1 MDRNRKKKINLYC
14 ILSLLFLIVCG
25 TGFLGIARS
34 EHEKQLLWMIE
45 LAAKHPE
52 LEAEGVK
59 LLKGTDETSVNE
71 GKAEA
76 FERRYGYSFYQTA
89 QGRSLFLQT
98 GVVAIAGLAAIW
110 SSYLLSEKKK
120 EQREEEEYA
129 LEERVKEQAA
139 YIQDLKESAKMEEEN
154 TKALITNI
162 SHQLK
167 TPLASLKMMWEL
179 CEDGEISEE
188 ELKDYFQRSGESVER
203 LTQLTEELMQLSKL
217 ENHMICLKPE
227 ANSVK
232 ETIVSAVEEMIMK
245 AIHKKIE
252 IQMDVQE
259 EVMCRYDS
267 KWTREAFVNVLD
279 NGVKYSEPGTK
290 ITIRLQKMH
299 TYGLIE
305 VEDEG
310 IGMKQEEYHKIFGR
324 FYRGAV
330 SEVQNQE
337 GAGVGLYLTRKI
349 IENQGG
355 TVSVKS
361 SPGEGSTF
369 RMTLPLA

>member
-1 MDRNRKKKINLYC
+1 MDRNRKKKIMLHC
-14 ILSLLFLIVCG
+14 VLSFLFLAVCVA
-25 TGFLGIARS
+25 GFLGIARS

-45 LAAKHPE
+45 LAAEHPE
-52 LEAEGVK
+52 LETEGVR
-59 LLKGTDETSVNE
+59 LLKGTDEASVSE
-71 GKAEA
+71 GEAEA
-76 FERRYGYSFYQTA
+76 LERRYGYSFYQTA
-89 QGRSLFLQT
+89 QGKSLLLQT
-98 GVVAIAGLAAIW
+98 GIVVAAGLAAIW
-110 SSYLLSEKKK
+110 SAYLLDEKKK
-120 EQREEEEYA
+120 ERKEEEECA

-139 YIQDLKESAKMEEEN
+139 YIQDLKESAQIEEEN

-167 TPLASLKMMWEL
+167 TPLASLKLMREL
-179 CEDGEISEE
+179 CEDGEVDEE

-217 ENHMICLKPE
+217 ENHMIRLKPE
-227 ANSVK
+227 ANHVK
-232 ETIVSAVEEMIMK
+232 ETLVSAVEEMIMK

-252 IQMDVQE
+252 LQMDVQE
-259 EVMCRYDS
+259 DVVCRYDS
-267 KWTREAFVNVLD
+267 KWTQEAFVNVLD

-290 ITIRLQKMH
+290 ITIRLQKTH

-310 IGMKQEEYHKIFGR
+310 IGIRPEEYHKIFGR
-324 FYRGAV
+324 FYRGTAK
-330 SEVQNQE
+330 EVQKQE

-355 TVSVKS
+355 TVSVKA
-361 SPGEGSTF
+361 SPGVGSTF
-369 RMTLPLA
+369 RITLPLA

>member
-14 ILSLLFLIVCG
+14 ILSFLFLIVCG
-25 TGFLGIARS
+25 TGFWGIARS

-59 LLKGTDETSVNE
+59 LLKGTDETLVSE

-98 GVVAIAGLAAIW
+98 GVVAIAGLVAIW
-110 SSYLLSEKKK
+110 SSYLLFEKKK
-120 EQREEEEYA
+120 EQREEEEDA

-179 CEDGEISEE
+179 CEEGEISEE
-188 ELKDYFQRSGESVER
+188 DLKNYFQRSGESVER

-217 ENHMICLKPE
+217 ENHMIRLKPE
-227 ANSVK
+227 ANAVK
-232 ETIVSAVEEMIMK
+232 ETMVSAVEEMIMK
-245 AIHKKIE
+245 ALHKKIE
-252 IQMDVQE
+252 IQMDMQE
-259 EVMCRYDS
+259 DMMCRYDP

-279 NGVKYSEPGTK
+279 NGVKYSKPGTK

-305 VEDEG
+305 VQDEG
-310 IGMKQEEYHKIFGR
+310 IGIKAEEYHKIFGR
-324 FYRGAV
+324 FYRGTAR
-330 SEVQNQE
+330 EVQNQE

>member
-1 MDRNRKKKINLYC
+1 MDGNRKKKITLYY
-14 ILSLLFLIVCG
+14 ILSFLFLAVCVA
-25 TGFLGIARS
+25 GFLGIARS

-45 LAAKHPE
+45 LSGKHPE

-59 LLKGTDETSVNE
+59 LLKGTEETSVSE
-71 GKAEA
+71 EKAEE
-76 FERRYGYSFYQTA
+76 FERRYAYSFYQTA
-89 QGRSLFLQT
+89 QGRSLFMQT

-110 SSYLLSEKKK
+110 SSYFLAEKKK
-120 EQREEEEYA
+120 GQKEEEYV

-139 YIQDLKESAKMEEEN
+139 YIQDLKESAKIEEEN

-167 TPLASLKMMWEL
+167 TPLASLNMMWEL
-179 CEDGEISEE
+179 CEDGGVGEA

-217 ENHMICLKPE
+217 ENHMIRLKPE
-227 ANSVK
+227 ANAVK
-232 ETIVSAVEEMIMK
+232 ETMVCAVEEMIMK
-245 AIHKKIE
+245 ALHKKIE

-259 EVMCRYDS
+259 DMMCRYDS

-305 VEDEG
+305 VQDEG
-310 IGMKQEEYHKIFGR
+310 IGIKAEEYHKIFGR
-324 FYRGAV
+324 FYRGTAR
-330 SEVQNQE
+330 EVQNQE